1 MTEHDGHP
9 RRLLTGQVTIDWVDS
24 ADPDDVSAATNF
36 GWSIRSEPTLDDE
49 RLSILLREI
58 SDAI

>member
-1 MTEHDGHP
+1 MTEHDGPP

-24 ADPDDVSAATNF
+24 ADPDDVSATPNF
-36 GWSIRSEPTLDDE
+36 GWSIRSEPALDDE

-58 SDAI
+58 SDVI